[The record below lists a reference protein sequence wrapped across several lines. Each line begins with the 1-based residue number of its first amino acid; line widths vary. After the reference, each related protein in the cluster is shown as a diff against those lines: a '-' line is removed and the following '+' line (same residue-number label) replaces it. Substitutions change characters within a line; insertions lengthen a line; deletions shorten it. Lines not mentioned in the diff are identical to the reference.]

1 MTQTTQRL
9 DDLIF
14 LTCDCVNAQVLRFNL
29 EGALIRLGSSA
40 VVQSVIVEMLPQ
52 SDVRRGYPTPTLLC
66 RGQDLFGMPRPTP
79 PYDTPR

>member
-1 MTQTTQRL
+1 MKPKPL
-9 DDLIF
+9 EDDLIF
-14 LTCDCVNAQVLRFNL
+14 LTCDCMNALDLRFNL
-29 EGALIRLGSSA
+29 EDALMRLGWST

-52 SDVRRGYPTPTLLC
+52 SDVRTGYPTPTLLW